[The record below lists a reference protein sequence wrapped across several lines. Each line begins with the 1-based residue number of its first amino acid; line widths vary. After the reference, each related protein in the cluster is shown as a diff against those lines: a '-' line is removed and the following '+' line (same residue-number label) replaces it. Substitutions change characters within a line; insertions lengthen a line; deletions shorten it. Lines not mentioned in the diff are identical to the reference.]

1 MVTSSTKTYDQDF
14 ALWVEENIALLKAKN
29 YDAVD
34 WDNLIEEVE
43 GLTRSDKRE
52 LENRLI
58 TLFEHALKRR
68 YVSLQDCYRGWKVT
82 LKRTQKQLRRVLKDS
97 PSLRNY
103 FVSIIEECYQD
114 ALMNFPIA
122 ASCGVSL
129 RYASHTSWF
138 GFTQQH
144 PFGSCFYRSQQ
155 AAGYVSHRIKI
166 NMRDEYDA
174 IVPDHLPFT
183 EDIDQL
189 LIEEFWL

>member
-1 MVTSSTKTYDQDF
+1 MVTSFTKTYDQDF

-34 WDNLIEEVE
+34 WENLIEEVE

-68 YVSLQDCYRGWKVT
+68 YVPLADCYRGWEVT
-82 LKRTQKQLRRVLKDS
+82 LMRTQQKLEQILRDS

-103 FVSIIEECYQD
+103 LLGIQSKCYQN
-114 ALMNFPIA
+114 AL
-122 ASCGVSL
+122 
-129 RYASHTSWF
+129 
-138 GFTQQH
+138 
-144 PFGSCFYRSQQ
+144 
-155 AAGYVSHRIKI
+155 K
-166 NMRDEYDA
+166 NMRKEYDA
-174 IVPDHLPFT
+174 IFPDRLPFS

-189 LIEEFWL
+189 LSEEFWN

>member
-29 YDAVD
+29 YEAVD

-52 LENRLI
+52 LEDRLI
-58 TLFEHALKRR
+58 ISRVNSPPLGAHEKSKKELQYPAACGGAVYFTLFEHALKRR
-68 YVSLQDCYRGWKVT
+68 YVPLPDCYRGWEVI
-82 LKRTQKQLRRVLKDS
+82 LKRTQKQLRRVLNDS

-103 FVSIIEECYQD
+103 FISIIEEYYQD
-114 ALMNFPIA
+114 AL
-122 ASCGVSL
+122 
-129 RYASHTSWF
+129 
-138 GFTQQH
+138 
-144 PFGSCFYRSQQ
+144 
-155 AAGYVSHRIKI
+155 I

-174 IVPDHLPFT
+174 ILPDRLPFS

-189 LIEEFWL
+189 LMEEFWN

>member
-1 MVTSSTKTYDQDF
+1 MVTASTTRYDQDF
-14 ALWVEENIALLKAKN
+14 ALWVAENIALLKAKN

-34 WDNLIEEVE
+34 WENLIEEVE

-68 YVSLQDCYRGWKVT
+68 YVSLPDCYRAWEVT

-114 ALMNFPIA
+114 AL
-122 ASCGVSL
+122 
-129 RYASHTSWF
+129 
-138 GFTQQH
+138 
-144 PFGSCFYRSQQ
+144 
-155 AAGYVSHRIKI
+155 I

-174 IVPDHLPFT
+174 IFPDRLPFS

>member
-1 MVTSSTKTYDQDF
+1 MVASSTKTYDQDF

-58 TLFEHALKRR
+58 TLFEYALKRR
-68 YVSLQDCYRGWKVT
+68 YVSLIDCYRGWKVT

-114 ALMNFPIA
+114 AL
-122 ASCGVSL
+122 
-129 RYASHTSWF
+129 
-138 GFTQQH
+138 
-144 PFGSCFYRSQQ
+144 
-155 AAGYVSHRIKI
+155 I

-174 IVPDHLPFT
+174 IFPDHLPFS

>member
-1 MVTSSTKTYDQDF
+1 MVTSSTQTYDQDF

-34 WDNLIEEVE
+34 WENLIEEVE

-68 YVSLQDCYRGWKVT
+68 YVSLPDCYRGWDVT

-103 FVSIIEECYQD
+103 FVSIIEECYRD
-114 ALMNFPIA
+114 AL
-122 ASCGVSL
+122 
-129 RYASHTSWF
+129 
-138 GFTQQH
+138 
-144 PFGSCFYRSQQ
+144 
-155 AAGYVSHRIKI
+155 I
-166 NMRDEYDA
+166 NMRDEYDE
-174 IVPDHLPFT
+174 IFPDRLPFN

-189 LIEEFWL
+189 LTEEFWL